1 MEQSAMPARNR
12 EGRIGEVQAA
22 WVPIGPGGSMP
33 RRRRRR
39 FQLRLNARAA
49 RLLALGF
56 VIALIA
62 VSVGCVVY
70 ERTPQPQ
77 PDHLPPAQRLVE
89 PIDALTCIEGWIP
102 SWADEAAL
110 VQQAAQAGFT
120 GLLFFH
126 GSVKADGKV
135 SLEDPKGLQAGVDL
149 ANARELTTWLTV
161 TNHGSDLGGALASGR
176 TDAHVESLLAA
187 WRKSGCGHLDLDYE
201 SLTLSQLKALESC
214 IEGIVEGLGNARLS
228 LTLQPADGTLRPD
241 QLPVYRRLL
250 ANRNVACLR
259 LMAYD
264 YHWKGSLPGA
274 LCPLPAFERLIEAYP
289 EYRSKLVMCLPLYG
303 YDWARPQDA
312 TIPTA
317 STITLRD
324 LPNLSG
330 PVRAVWM
337 RQDAEL
343 ALEYGGTNRH
353 WVAAPSLRAVRQRV
367 QVMLQQGVPGV
378 CFWHLGC
385 ASLAAVAKAARDPET
400 SQPEAFET
408 TESESW
414 RQWQQAF
421 KQRVC
426 DTVTA
431 RPGDTLESIGR
442 AAGVERAAMFRFNED
457 LTNDG
462 LAGKTVYVPR

>member
-1 MEQSAMPARNR
+1 
-12 EGRIGEVQAA
+12 
-22 WVPIGPGGSMP
+22 MP

-49 RLLALGF
+49 RLVAVGF
-56 VIALIA
+56 VVALIA

-70 ERTPQPQ
+70 DHAAPAA
-77 PDHLPPAQRLVE
+77 PDHLPPPTRFVE
-89 PIDALTCIEGWIP
+89 PIDALTSIEGWVP

-110 VQQAAQAGFT
+110 VREAAQAGFT
-120 GLLFFH
+120 GVLFFH

-135 SLEDPKGLQAGVDL
+135 ALEDPKGLQAGVDL

-161 TNHGSDLGGALASGR
+161 TNHGADLGGALGGGK

-201 SLTLSQLKALESC
+201 SLTLAQLKSLESC
-214 IEGIVEGLGNARLS
+214 IEAIVDGLGGQARLS
-228 LTLQPADGTLRPD
+228 LTLQPADGVLRPD
-241 QLPVYRRLL
+241 QLPVYQRLL
-250 ANRNVACLR
+250 ANRGVACLR

-274 LCPLPAFERLIEAYP
+274 LCPLPAFARLIDAYP

-303 YDWARPQDA
+303 YDWPRPEDT

-317 STITLRD
+317 TTVTLRD
-324 LPNLSG
+324 LPNLPG
-330 PVRAVWM
+330 DVRAVWM

-343 ALEYGGTNRH
+343 AIEYGGADRH

-367 QVMLQQGVPGV
+367 RLMLQQGVPGI

-385 ASLAAVAKAARDPET
+385 ASLAGVAQAARDPET
-400 SQPEAFET
+400 PRPEPFAV
-408 TESESW
+408 TEVEAW

-426 DTVTA
+426 ITVTA
-431 RPGDTLESIGR
+431 KPGDTLESIGR
-442 AAGVERAAMFRFNED
+442 AAGVERAAMYRFNEE

-462 LAGKTVYVPR
+462 LSGKTVYVPR